1 MDYHLLINKIMHIS
15 ILTFKSKSKLF
26 IDSFKKNTDNL
37 SLKDNLTNKK
47 LVFKE
52 NNQIFKK

>member
-1 MDYHLLINKIMHIS
+1 MHIS